1 MANKSYQN
9 RMAKNAWAQ
18 YVLGHYKA
26 QDIFSAY
33 GRPSTAKIR
42 AWKYC
47 EQLCAEKDGR
57 GLVVMS
63 ANTFRFS
70 AGFEFTD
77 PETGAVNFCYISPD
91 YDAITDDFSKA
102 SDALGMNRTEA
113 VAA

>member
-26 QDIFSAY
+26 HDIFSAY
-33 GRPSTAKIR
+33 GRPSAAKIR
-42 AWKYC
+42 AWRYC

-77 PETGAVNFCYISPD
+77 PETGVVNFCYIAPD
-91 YDAITDDFSKA
+91 YDAITDDFSVA
-102 SDALGMNRTEA
+102 SAALERR
-113 VAA
+113 AAIPAAA